1 VEVASSV
8 LFWFAFALYVGATV
22 LYAYQFILKHSK
34 VVWWARLLT
43 GAGFLCH
50 TASIGVASVAAGR
63 TVFTGKNQL
72 ILASWALVLLYFVLE
87 HLLKIRV
94 YGTFLIPVGIVL
106 MAISV
111 LMRSSGGHTPEQ
123 ELLISTA
130 GIAFHVLLVVF
141 ANAGFAFGAVSS
153 ALYLYQNN
161 QLKQHKSNRVS
172 RRLPSLATLQTV
184 ARRSVLLA
192 FPVYTSGLM
201 LGVIRA
207 TQTDVGGWWA
217 DPRVMMSGFVW
228 GTYVIYLVTLY
239 RNSVSSRTSAWISV
253 VGLVF
258 VAVLAV
264 LARTVGAGFH
274 VFGVP

>member
-1 VEVASSV
+1 MEVASSV